1 MKRFI
6 LRLSVFAIML
16 VILLALIELIARK
29 APNTYKDKERTMLS
43 TLSDSVEV
51 LVLGSS
57 HNFYGLNPQLIKK
70 SCYNL
75 ANTSQTIYYDDY
87 LLSRYINGSLKFEIT
102 AKRLYAAS
110 QRVL

>member
-1 MKRFI
+1 MLISKNMKRLI
-6 LRLSVFAIML
+6 LRLSVFAILL
-16 VILLALIELIARK
+16 VVLLAIIEVIARK
-29 APNTYKDKERTMLS
+29 APNTYKDKERIMLS

-57 HNFYGLNPQLIKK
+57 HNYYGLNPQLIKK

-87 LLSRYINGSLKFEIT
+87 LMKSYIMKN
-102 AKRLYAAS
+102 
-110 QRVL
+110 